1 MKKNGLFVAIFCL
14 LNVFAFSAVNK
25 DIQIYKLKND
35 IPVYVKS
42 DANSQMTAVYA
53 VVKGGVTCINP
64 SLSGLEELV
73 FEMLTKGSQNYS
85 YEDIKSFSYR
95 THSGVYSSSINE
107 GSIYGMS
114 CLNKYFD
121 ETFEVF
127 ADGFFNPLF
136 APREFELLMQQNRQ
150 NIQAQMNDPESLL
163 FYYLD
168 LMVYENHP
176 YAAKVSPTPE
186 SISNLTLDAV
196 KTYYYSMLDSK
207 RFSIVCSGNV
217 DTEKLLVLLN
227 KSFGNIPSGSVDFPE
242 TNILP
247 VKIAGDPVVLV
258 HEDASGAAFVLRA
271 FASPSIKDDDY
282 LAAKI
287 TSEIFSDIM
296 SNVVREKN
304 GICYTP
310 MSGVVS
316 SVAPF
321 GFEFLYRVT
330 DLKNFISAMNDSRV
344 IIESGNT
351 IKAIDTEGNYI
362 LEPISD
368 RLQGYINSYITAK
381 YSSQTTVNGIANRM
395 AGSLLQF
402 GDVSYSDMLTEKVKL
417 ITVQDVKRVFK
428 KYWIDESS
436 RWFAVVGPADEE
448 KITF

>member
-1 MKKNGLFVAIFCL
+1 M
-14 LNVFAFSAVNK
+14 
-25 DIQIYKLKND
+25 
-35 IPVYVKS
+35 
-42 DANSQMTAVYA
+42 
-53 VVKGGVTCINP
+53 
-64 SLSGLEELV
+64 
-73 FEMLTKGSQNYS
+73 
-85 YEDIKSFSYR
+85 
-95 THSGVYSSSINE
+95 
-107 GSIYGMS
+107 
-114 CLNKYFD
+114 
-121 ETFEVF
+121 
-127 ADGFFNPLF
+127 
-136 APREFELLMQQNRQ
+136 
-150 NIQAQMNDPESLL
+150 
-163 FYYLD
+163 
-168 LMVYENHP
+168 
-176 YAAKVSPTPE
+176 
-186 SISNLTLDAV
+186 
-196 KTYYYSMLDSK
+196 
-207 RFSIVCSGNV
+207 
-217 DTEKLLVLLN
+217 
-227 KSFGNIPSGSVDFPE
+227 
-242 TNILP
+242 
-247 VKIAGDPVVLV
+247 

-282 LAAKI
+282 VAAKI

-344 IIESGNT
+344 IIEAGNT
-351 IKAIDTEGNYI
+351 IKAIDAEGNYI

-381 YSSQTTVNGIANRM
+381 YSSQATVNGIANRM

-402 GDVSYSDMLTEKVKL
+402 GDVSCSDMLTEKVKS